1 MRLVNLESSWW
12 DGGTIDYWW
21 DGWGDYRPLVGYRF
35 VYRPTD
41 LVITPTELT
50 GWSFSPFSE
59 RFLPD
64 FLEKLKLFRIFFS
77 SCLTS
82 LARTWLLM
90 PTKIHLQE
98 HVLNCA
104 ASEIRFADISSDVI
118 NKARILCSLSLFDFK
133 LHFCRA
139 FAFYTLYKPNKTEN
153 PSKDALC
160 KTDKRLD

>member
-1 MRLVNLESSWW
+1 MNLESSWW

-64 FLEKLKLFRIFFS
+64 FLEKIETFQNFLS
-77 SCLTS
+77 PVSHY
-82 LARTWLLM
+82 W
-90 PTKIHLQE
+90 QE
-98 HVLNCA
+98 LG
-104 ASEIRFADISSDVI
+104 F
-118 NKARILCSLSLFDFK
+118 
-133 LHFCRA
+133 
-139 FAFYTLYKPNKTEN
+139 
-153 PSKDALC
+153 
-160 KTDKRLD
+160 